1 MKEKN
6 MEKKLI
12 NVHCLA
18 SHNFKHCLSN
28 HNFKCFKKKFEEK
41 LCVKLEEM
49 Y

>member
-6 MEKKLI
+6 KI
-12 NVHCLA
+12 NVHYLS

-28 HNFKCFKKKFEEK
+28 DNFKRFKLKKFEEK
-41 LCVKLEEM
+41 VCVKFEEM